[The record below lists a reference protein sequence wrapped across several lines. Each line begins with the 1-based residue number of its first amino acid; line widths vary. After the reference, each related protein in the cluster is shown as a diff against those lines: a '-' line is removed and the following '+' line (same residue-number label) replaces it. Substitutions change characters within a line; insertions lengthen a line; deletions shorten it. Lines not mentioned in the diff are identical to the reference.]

1 MIPNGLNDIG
11 RKDGNREMSKFLSQI
26 LNKPR
31 AAARRFRDETSG
43 VAAIEFCFIAPLLIT
58 LWLGTMEISQGI
70 EVNKKVGRS
79 ASVIGDLIAQKQDYT
94 VTTIDDI
101 LRIGA
106 SVLLPYDRDAPI
118 ITVTEISINAGLVAT
133 VNWSRRGEENS
144 FYRPFAPGSSVAVPA
159 NLLIA
164 DTHLVKV
171 ETRLEYLPITSWSIR
186 RNKSGGG
193 GAYASVDM
201 GEIYY
206 LRPRN
211 SPEVTCTG
219 C

>member
-1 MIPNGLNDIG
+1 MIPNGLNAIG
-11 RKDGNREMSKFLSQI
+11 RKDGNRKMSKFLSQI
-26 LNKPR
+26 LKKPR
-31 AAARRFRDETSG
+31 AAAQRFRDETSG

-79 ASVIGDLIAQKQDYT
+79 ASVIGDLIAQKEDYN
-94 VTTIDDI
+94 VATIDDI

-106 SVLLPYDRDAPI
+106 SVLLPYNRDAPI
-118 ITVTEISINAGLVAT
+118 VTVTEISIDAGLAAT
-133 VNWSRRGEENS
+133 VYWSRRGEENS
-144 FYRPFAPGSSVAVPA
+144 FSRPFAPNSNVIVPA

-164 DTHLVKV
+164 DTHLIKV

-186 RNKSGGG
+186 KNKTGGA

-201 GEIYY
+201 GETYY

-211 SPEVTCTG
+211 GARVNCAG